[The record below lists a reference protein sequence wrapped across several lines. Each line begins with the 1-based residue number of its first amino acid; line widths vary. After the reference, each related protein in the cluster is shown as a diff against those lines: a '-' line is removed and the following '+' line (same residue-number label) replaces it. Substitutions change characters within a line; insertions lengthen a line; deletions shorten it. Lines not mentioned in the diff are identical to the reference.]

1 MKDDLV
7 DVGLIGDAVAVAAI
21 CQEVGAG
28 GALLFCND
36 CRNIEALI
44 AGILVID
51 KDKEAWALC
60 GTCIRKASQE
70 PSHVWSSAAFGQCQ
84 TPSPPY
90 PASLETHNHLNPLP
104 RLGARRPAKGQG
116 LQC

>member
-28 GALLFCND
+28 GALLVCND

-70 PSHVWSSAAFGQCQ
+70 PSHVC
-84 TPSPPY
+84 
-90 PASLETHNHLNPLP
+90 PARLLDNAKRLPHLIRHRSKLIII
-104 RLGARRPAKGQG
+104 
-116 LQC
+116 